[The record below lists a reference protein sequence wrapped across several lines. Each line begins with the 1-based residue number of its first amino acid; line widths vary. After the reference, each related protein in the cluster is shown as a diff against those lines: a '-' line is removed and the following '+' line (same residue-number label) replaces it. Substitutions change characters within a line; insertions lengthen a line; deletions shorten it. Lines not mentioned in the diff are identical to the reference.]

1 MHSFTGPPFQGGL
14 FSTKGVSGTP
24 FEFFKIEILVL
35 KHRVDHF
42 DPALLY

>member
-1 MHSFTGPPFQGGL
+1 MHSFSGLPFQGGL
-14 FSTKGVSGTP
+14 FSTKGVSGTT
-24 FEFFKIEILVL
+24 FESFQIDILVL